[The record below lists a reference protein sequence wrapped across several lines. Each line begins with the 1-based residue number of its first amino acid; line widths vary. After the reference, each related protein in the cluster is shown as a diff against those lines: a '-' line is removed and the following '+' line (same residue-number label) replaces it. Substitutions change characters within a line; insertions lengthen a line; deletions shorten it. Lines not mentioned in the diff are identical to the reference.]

1 MGVNLAPLIQD
12 IKKQIE
18 FKDLRNKV
26 LAIDAYNA
34 LYQFLTTIRDRTGK
48 PLRDSHGRVTSHL
61 SGLFY
66 RNVNLLKFGI
76 KLVYVFD
83 GAPPKKKMEEL
94 KRRKLIKEEGYR
106 KYLEAVDKGDFES
119 ARKYAAVAATLEQY
133 MVEDAKELLSLLG
146 IPVVQAPSEGEAQA
160 SYMAKKGDVDAVS
173 SQDYDSLLFGAPKIV
188 RNVTLS
194 GTIKY
199 PSKGIEVK
207 LEPEIVELSRV
218 LEYLGV
224 SHSQLIDIA
233 ILIGTDYNEG
243 LRGVGPKKAL
253 DLIKRYGSIEKIP
266 DAMRKFTEDEIRE
279 IRSLFLSPEVTDNYK
294 LDFRDPDYEGVIRF
308 LCDEHDFSFQR
319 VEKAL
324 NELKKAKSI
333 RGLDQWL

>member
-1 MGVNLAPLIQD
+1 MGVNLAPLIQN
-12 IKKQIE
+12 IKKQID
-18 FKDLRNKV
+18 FSDLRNKV
-26 LAIDAYNA
+26 IAIDAYNA

-48 PLRDSHGRVTSHL
+48 PLRDSRGRVTSHL

-83 GAPPKKKMEEL
+83 GAPPKRKMEEL
-94 KRRKLIKEEGYR
+94 KRRKLIKEEGFR
-106 KYLEAVDKGDFES
+106 KYVEAVEKGDFES
-119 ARKYAAVAATLEQY
+119 ARKYAAIAATLEQY
-133 MVEDAKELLSLLG
+133 MVDDAKTLLELLG

-160 SYMAKKGDVDAVS
+160 AYMAKKGDVDAVA

-207 LEPEIVELSRV
+207 LEPEIVELNKV
-218 LEYLGV
+218 LDHLGI
-224 SHSQLIDIA
+224 SHIQLVDMA
-233 ILIGTDYNEG
+233 IMIGTDYNEG
-243 LRGVGPKKAL
+243 IRGIGPKKAL
-253 DLIKRYGSIEKIP
+253 DLIKKYGSLEKVP
-266 DAMRKFTEDEIRE
+266 EAMRIFTVEDIRE
-279 IRSLFLSPEVTDNYK
+279 IRELFLSPDVSDDYEIIFNE
-294 LDFRDPDYEGVIRF
+294 PDYSGVVSF
-308 LCDEHDFSFQR
+308 LCGEHDFSVQR

-333 RGLDQWL
+333 KGLDQWL